1 MGEEKGV
8 GGLGHHV
15 LHYYG
20 LLYWRD
26 GEKKPPRHSSPLT
39 RLRTS
44 HRQGGQKM
52 ILKPGKSTNLH
63 PSKKVKRLILN
74 NKMQLFVRADAPSS

>member
-1 MGEEKGV
+1 MGKEKGV
-8 GGLGHHV
+8 GGFGHHV

-44 HRQGGQKM
+44 HRQQGGQKNETQA
-52 ILKPGKSTNLH
+52 GKVDKSA
-63 PSKKVKRLILN
+63 PVQESEK
-74 NKMQLFVRADAPSS
+74 ADLG